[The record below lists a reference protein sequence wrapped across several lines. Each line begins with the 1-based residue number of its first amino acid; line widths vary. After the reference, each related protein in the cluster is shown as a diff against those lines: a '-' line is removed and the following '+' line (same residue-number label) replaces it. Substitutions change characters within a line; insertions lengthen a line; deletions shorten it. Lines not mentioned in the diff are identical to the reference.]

1 MHSDIFVTAIT
12 YLRMYMLLQ
21 CYFVAFAYNDIIILI
36 YNIYLKIYLTIFYFK
51 DSKSVVTIINIT
63 IKFFTYLTVVCVY
76 IHNIFLLK
84 ILNSYLIYM
93 YLIYK
98 LKIILYLI

>member
-21 CYFVAFAYNDIIILI
+21 CYFVVAFAYNDIIILI

-51 DSKSVVTIINIT
+51 DSKSVVIIMNIT
-63 IKFFTYLTVVCVY
+63 IEFFTYLSR
-76 IHNIFLLK
+76 LR
-84 ILNSYLIYM
+84 IYT
-93 YLIYK
+93 
-98 LKIILYLI
+98 